1 MKNYYLALAKFKQ
14 SCPIIYKGTQGYGYK
29 YADLPTIEEK
39 IRPYLKKSGLEY
51 QQDLESEEGKT
62 YIRTT
67 LFHIE
72 SGESHS
78 SSLEIFK
85 ISLKGMNDYQSFGS
99 GITYFRR
106 YSLGVKLGLIT
117 DVDNDASGQQ
127 IKKEVIKTEK
137 FDTRKKLNVN
147 QFNVLVGL
155 ISSGDPDSNG
165 EEWDIKRAKESFN
178 LSSEQLKTL
187 KSIS

>member
-1 MKNYYLALAKFKQ
+1 MKNYYQAFAKFKQ
-14 SCPIIYKGTQGYGYK
+14 SVPIIFKGTQGYGYK
-29 YADLPTIEEK
+29 YADLPTIVEIIK
-39 IRPYLKKSGLEY
+39 PYLKKAGLEY
-51 QQDLESEEGKT
+51 QQDLESEDGKT

-72 SGESHS
+72 SGENHS
-78 SSLEIFK
+78 SRLEIFK

-117 DVDNDASGQQ
+117 DIDNDASGQQ
-127 IKKEVIKTEK
+127 VKDVIKTEK

-165 EEWDIKRAKESFN
+165 EEWNIERAKKSFN
-178 LSSEQLKTL
+178 LSSQQLETL
-187 KSIS
+187 NSIS